1 MLFYHFHGCFQWK
14 KIEIKLQLLTDIDV
28 ILINE
33 NKTRGRITMVI
44 LINENK
50 TRGRITMTIKRAEA
64 NNKYMNNYQ
73 PSKSFSFII
82 HLNFNNQYRHV
93 LTEPIPYKVDL
104 NELKI
109 HMFTENDIKITIKMM
124 KRAIL

>member
-14 KIEIKLQLLTDIDV
+14 KIEIKLQLLTDID
-28 ILINE
+28 IIH
-33 NKTRGRITMVI
+33 
-44 LINENK
+44 INENK

-64 NNKYMNNYQ
+64 NNKNMNNYQ
-73 PSKSFSFII
+73 PSKSSSFII
-82 HLNFNNQYRHV
+82 RLNFNNQYGHA

-109 HMFTENDIKITIKMM
+109 HMFTENDIKNYNKNNEKGIYFTSGRWISMV
-124 KRAIL
+124 